1 MFGFVYSAGFTP
13 LQALYPVECL
23 RYESRAKGMA
33 MYNFFVNVAN
43 FYNVSLPS
51 IPPIRKRIQAD
62 ARATQTFVTGIAFT
76 HLAWKYYFLFIAWD
90 SLQFLVIY
98 LCYVETKRRTLE
110 ELTEIFR
117 SARPVK
123 TSLGTTVVVVRE
135 GRGVEV
141 VDDESVG
148 VGKDS
153 RESRW
158 SWE

>member
-1 MFGFVYSAGFTP
+1 MPALREPCEGHGHVQLLRQRGEL
-13 LQALYPVECL
+13 LQRKPAFLLLHPT
-23 RYESRAKGMA
+23 
-33 MYNFFVNVAN
+33 
-43 FYNVSLPS
+43 
-51 IPPIRKRIQAD
+51 RKRIQAD